1 MGFQP
6 SKQSKESYPMAIFG
20 REILGNTVVDRTGAP
35 MGVLTDMHFDLN
47 TGLISELLV
56 EVEANLDPA
65 VLPFDHVGRTVK
77 IPGTAVAR
85 IAEKIHLNT

>member
-1 MGFQP
+1 
-6 SKQSKESYPMAIFG
+6 MAIFG
-20 REILGNTVVDRTGAP
+20 REILGNTVVDRTGAT
-35 MGVLTDMHFDLN
+35 MGILTDMHVDLN

-56 EVEANLDPA
+56 QIEADLDPS
-65 VLPFDHVGRTVK
+65 VLPFEHEGRIVK

>member
-1 MGFQP
+1 
-6 SKQSKESYPMAIFG
+6 MAIFG
-20 REILGNTVVDRTGAP
+20 REILGNTVVDRTGAT
-35 MGVLTDMHFDLN
+35 MGILTDLHVDLN

-56 EVEANLDPA
+56 QIEADLDPS
-65 VLPFDHVGRTVK
+65 VLPFEHEGRVVK

>member
-1 MGFQP
+1 
-6 SKQSKESYPMAIFG
+6 MAIFG
-20 REILGNTVVDRTGAP
+20 REILGNTVVDRTGAT
-35 MGVLTDMHFDLN
+35 MGILTDMHVDLN

-56 EVEANLDPA
+56 QIEADLDPS
-65 VLPFDHVGRTVK
+65 VLPFEHEGRVVK